1 MGHTGLN
8 AGVARKVGELTLTK
22 KTKLPLEP
30 LKTITLG
37 TFKTVAELKKAIP
50 NISGEALC
58 IMANDSFTMSQ
69 DEQEIRLVVCTA
81 AQLGFTNWGYQTDI
95 LDAAK
100 AWGLKICP
108 REGAAYLRIALQE
121 QPEGDRLIVLL
132 DEPVCV
138 ATYIWAFSVYREY
151 ARSGGKLWL
160 GGYSRV
166 NQQPCY
172 APDSKFAFMLP

>member
-37 TFKTVAELKKAIP
+37 TFETVDKLERAIS

-58 IMANDSFTMSQ
+58 IMADDSFTMSQ

-81 AQLGFTNWGYQTDI
+81 AQLGFTNGGYQTDV

-100 AWGLKICP
+100 QWGLKTCP
-108 REGAAYLRIALQE
+108 REGAAYLRIAYPE
-121 QPEGDRLIVLL
+121 QPKGDQLIILL
-132 DEPVCV
+132 DKPVLV
-138 ATYIWAFSVYREY
+138 ATYIWAFYVYREY
-151 ARSGGKLWL
+151 AEHGGKLWL
-160 GGYSRV
+160 GGCSRA
-166 NQQPCY
+166 NQEPCW
-172 APDSKFAFMLP
+172 APDSKFVFALS